1 MGVACGIVG
10 LPNVGKSTLFNSVLG
25 KEEAEAANY
34 PFCTIE
40 PNKGMVIAFDKRLEI
55 LADIEGS
62 RNIIYSTVEL
72 VDIAGLVKGASKGE
86 GLGNQFLGHI
96 REVDAIAHVVRCFT
110 DSETHHVDGSVDPQ
124 RDILVIQ
131 NELIL
136 SDLMSIEKRLL
147 HSDKKNKAERESQIT
162 LLKLCQE
169 HLLTNNI
176 KGVMNLVNEE
186 NEKFFKELGLLSMK
200 KQIYIANIGEE
211 DVNKGGNEYS
221 RIVEEIAI
229 SEHKRAVVL
238 SAKLEATLALMNKE
252 ERQFFLENY
261 GLEEGVV
268 GRLGKA
274 LYDELDFITFFTVG
288 PQEAR
293 AWKIKT
299 GTTAPKAAGEIHS
312 DFERGFIKA
321 NVCSYEDYC
330 KYGGE
335 QKARE
340 QGKIRVEGKE
350 YVVHDGDVMHF
361 KFNV

>member
-1 MGVACGIVG
+1 MSVACGIVG

-40 PNKGMVIAFDKRLEI
+40 PNKGMVVVSDKRLEI

-96 REVDAIAHVVRCFT
+96 REVDVIAHVVRCFA
-110 DSETHHVDGSVDPQ
+110 DSETHHVDGSVDPK

-136 SDLMSIEKRLL
+136 SDLATIEKRLER
-147 HSDKKNKAERESQIT
+147 SDKKSKAERESQVT

-169 HLLTNNI
+169 YLLINDV
-176 KGVMNLVNEE
+176 KGVINLVNEE

-200 KQIYIANIGEE
+200 KQIYVANIGEE
-211 DVNKGGNEYS
+211 DVSKSGNEYS
-221 RIVEEIAI
+221 QIVQEIATL
-229 SEHKRAVVL
+229 ENKRAVIL
-238 SAKLEATLALMNKE
+238 SAKLESTLALMNRE

-261 GLEEGVV
+261 GLKEGAV

-274 LYDELDFITFFTVG
+274 LYDELNFITFFTVG

-293 AWKIKT
+293 AWKIKR

-340 QGKIRVEGKE
+340 HGKIRIEGKE
-350 YVVHDGDVMHF
+350 YIVNDGDVVHF